1 MGDTDMLDTV
11 DGHMLTTL
19 ASVKLIPMLIFSSQE
34 EPQSPLL
41 ELSPPMLT
49 ELLYQLIPRLLLPPP
64 LPILLPKEL
73 QSSKTS
79 LSPLSPMS
87 DMLDTLD
94 GHMDTTL
101 ESVKLTV
108 MLTLDTDMDSDME
121 SNTSQLLHLLE
132 VSPPTQTELL
142 YQLTQL
148 AWLPPLLTLTKK
160 LPKLPETFL
169 VELLSFNRGNNL
181 IKLGGYFKKS

>member
-1 MGDTDMLDTV
+1 MGRELQSFKMSLLPDTDMLDTV

-49 ELLYQLIPRLLLPPP
+49 ELLYQLTPQLLLPPP
-64 LPILLPKEL
+64 LPILLPEEPQPSTSPEELQSFLLEDLPPTPMEPLSQLIPQLLLPQPLPILLPREL
-73 QSSKTS
+73 QSSKMS
-79 LSPLSPMS
+79 VSPMS

-94 GHMDTTL
+94 GHMVTTS
-101 ESVKLTV
+101 ESAKLTV
-108 MLTLDTDMDSDME
+108 MLTLDTDTDSDTE

-132 VSPPTQTELL
+132 V
-142 YQLTQL
+142 
-148 AWLPPLLTLTKK
+148 
-160 LPKLPETFL
+160 
-169 VELLSFNRGNNL
+169 
-181 IKLGGYFKKS
+181 

>member
-49 ELLYQLIPRLLLPPP
+49 ELLYQLIPQLLLPPP

-87 DMLDTLD
+87 DTLD
-94 GHMDTTL
+94 GHMVTTL

-132 VSPPTQTELL
+132 V
-142 YQLTQL
+142 
-148 AWLPPLLTLTKK
+148 
-160 LPKLPETFL
+160 
-169 VELLSFNRGNNL
+169 
-181 IKLGGYFKKS
+181 

>member
-1 MGDTDMLDTV
+1 MGMSAMLDT
-11 DGHMLTTL
+11 HMLDTL
-19 ASVKLIPMLIFSSQE
+19 LVSVKPKAKPPQPSTSPEELQSS
-34 EPQSPLL
+34 LL
-41 ELSPPMLT
+41 EDLPPTPM
-49 ELLYQLIPRLLLPPP
+49 EPKSQLIPQLLLPPP

-73 QSSKTS
+73 QSSKRS

-94 GHMDTTL
+94 GHMVTTL

-132 VSPPTQTELL
+132 V
-142 YQLTQL
+142 
-148 AWLPPLLTLTKK
+148 
-160 LPKLPETFL
+160 
-169 VELLSFNRGNNL
+169 
-181 IKLGGYFKKS
+181 

>member
-1 MGDTDMLDTV
+1 MGDMLDMV

-19 ASVKLIPMLIFSSQE
+19 ASVKLTPMLMFSSQE
-34 EPQSPLL
+34 EPQLPLL

-49 ELLYQLIPRLLLPPP
+49 ELLYQLIPQRWLPPPLPILLPEEPQLSIPDTLPTSDMLDTHMLDTLLVSVKPKAKPPQLLLPPP

-79 LSPLSPMS
+79 LYPLSPMS

-94 GHMDTTL
+94 GHMVTTL

-121 SNTSQLLHLLE
+121 FNTSQLLHLLE
-132 VSPPTQTELL
+132 V
-142 YQLTQL
+142 
-148 AWLPPLLTLTKK
+148 
-160 LPKLPETFL
+160 
-169 VELLSFNRGNNL
+169 
-181 IKLGGYFKKS
+181 